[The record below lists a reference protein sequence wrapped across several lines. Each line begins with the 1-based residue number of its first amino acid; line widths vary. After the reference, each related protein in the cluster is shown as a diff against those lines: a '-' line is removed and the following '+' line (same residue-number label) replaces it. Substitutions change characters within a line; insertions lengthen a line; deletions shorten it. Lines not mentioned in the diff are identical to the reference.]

1 MGNSVAPIS
10 DQSSDA
16 HIHSTSSAE
25 TSGIAAYG
33 SGSFVKMHRNTIS
46 TQPHFQTLR
55 VASYGIAFPDDGYD
69 TPPTGELDPDFASPV
84 GDVLL
89 PLLLM
94 AAAYAVVRWFKNW
107 KRKRTGNRLFCIK

>member
-1 MGNSVAPIS
+1 M
-10 DQSSDA
+10 
-16 HIHSTSSAE
+16 
-25 TSGIAAYG
+25 
-33 SGSFVKMHRNTIS
+33 R
-46 TQPHFQTLR
+46 R
-55 VASYGIAFPDDGYD
+55 VIGFPEEDYE
-69 TPPTGELDPDFASPV
+69 TPPIGELDPDPASPV

>member
-1 MGNSVAPIS
+1 M
-10 DQSSDA
+10 
-16 HIHSTSSAE
+16 
-25 TSGIAAYG
+25 
-33 SGSFVKMHRNTIS
+33 R
-46 TQPHFQTLR
+46 R
-55 VASYGIAFPDDGYD
+55 VIGFPEEEDPGYV
-69 TPPTGELDPDFASPV
+69 PPTGELDPDFASPI

>member
-1 MGNSVAPIS
+1 M
-10 DQSSDA
+10 
-16 HIHSTSSAE
+16 T
-25 TSGIAAYG
+25 
-33 SGSFVKMHRNTIS
+33 MHRDNVTLNS
-46 TQPHFQTLR
+46 YSSGVQPPR
-55 VASYGIAFPDDGYD
+55 RSIAFPGEDYE

-107 KRKRTGNRLFCIK
+107 KRKRTGYFA